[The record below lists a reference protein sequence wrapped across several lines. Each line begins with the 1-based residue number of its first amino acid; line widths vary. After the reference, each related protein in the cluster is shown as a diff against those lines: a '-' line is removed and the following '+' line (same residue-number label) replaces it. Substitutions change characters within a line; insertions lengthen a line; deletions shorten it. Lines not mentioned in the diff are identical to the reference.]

1 MANSLIDRIKSASK
15 IKDTEVYSESKVLDL
30 EVITTDVP
38 AMNIAFSGDID
49 GGYTA
54 GITTWASPSKHF
66 KTLFS
71 LMQAKAYLD
80 KHPDAIMMFFD
91 SEFGSPQ
98 SYFTAQGIDTKR
110 VVHIPIKNIEELK
123 FEMMAQLEHLTRKD
137 KVVMVVDSI
146 GNLASI
152 KEVQDAMDS
161 KSTADMT
168 RAKQLKSLFRIIT
181 PYLNSLEIPC
191 IIINHTYKTM
201 DLFPTTVVG
210 GGGGNIFAS
219 NNIFVISK
227 RQDKNSQ
234 KELEGFEF
242 VIKIEKSRGAVENS
256 TIPIRV
262 SFDNGVDKY
271 SGLLEIA
278 LEGGFVSKTKIGNA
292 NAFSLVDVETG
303 EVNERKWK
311 ERETSCGEFFDPILN
326 NPEFKKFVRRKYKL
340 VKDVA

>member
-1 MANSLIDRIKSASK
+1 MENNLISRIKSASK
-15 IKDTEVYSESKVLDL
+15 IKETDVFSNSKILDL
-30 EVITTDVP
+30 EVITTDIP

-80 KHPDAIMMFFD
+80 KHPDGIMMFFD

-98 SYFTAQGIDTKR
+98 SYFTSQNIDTNR

-123 FEMMAQLEHLTRKD
+123 FEMMAQLEHLKRSD

-242 VIKIEKSRGAVENS
+242 VIKIEKSRGAVEGS

-262 SFDNGVDKY
+262 NFERGVDKY

-278 LEGGFVSKTKIGNA
+278 LAGGFVSKTKIGNSTA
-292 NAFSLVDVETG
+292 YSLVDMVTG
-303 EVNERKWK
+303 EVMPEKWK
-311 ERETSCGEFFDPILN
+311 ERETSCAEFFDGILN
-326 NPEFKKFVRRKYKL
+326 NPEFKKYVKQEYKL
-340 VKDVA
+340 VKDKE